1 MASYLEDHILTKDGP
16 LISAP
21 WRTGL
26 GHIPLGFSTYAPNS
40 MEVAHRVLKGML
52 DPGYQRRDVRTLLKE
67 VCTTSVATKV
77 EKGDYKDLQS
87 TLPEPWNDLLQ
98 SKRAKQVVSGKDD
111 TGQQQKARLLGMFF
125 FSSIFELPDFSRN
138 SAEHGFEV
146 LGYMGLTW
154 IGCVSCL
161 FPAQSVQTERF
172 LR

>member
-1 MASYLEDHILTKDGP
+1 
-16 LISAP
+16 
-21 WRTGL
+21 
-26 GHIPLGFSTYAPNS
+26 

-67 VCTTSVATKV
+67 VCTSVATKV

-111 TGQQQKARLLGMFF
+111 TGQQQKAGLLGNYFLFF
-125 FSSIFELPDFSRN
+125 FQFRAPIISRN
-138 SAEHGFEV
+138 SAGHGFEV
-146 LGYMGLTW
+146 LGCMGLTW

-161 FPAQSVQTERF
+161 FLAQSVQTERF